1 MKKTTTERKEAKTA
15 AQPQAR
21 KAPKLPMPPKKI
33 KARYAKRALESL
45 AKTNSNREV
54 ARRVEAWARAM
65 ALEKPDTFG
74 KYRILS
80 PGSLQRLANR
90 LRRNVAAFKAQS
102 PKGKMPSA
110 FILGFQPKV
119 RGKYKTKTIRA
130 LAAEIA
136 AQMVADGAIPGQ
148 PVDRAAIEAAAVKTA
163 MAKVSASKKA
173 AKK

>member
-1 MKKTTTERKEAKTA
+1 MKKTTERKAPKTA
-15 AQPQAR
+15 AQPKAP

-45 AKTNSNREV
+45 SKTSSIREV

-65 ALEKPDTFG
+65 AIEKPDTFG

-90 LRRNVAAFKAQS
+90 LRRNVAAFKAEQ

-119 RGKYKTKTIRA
+119 RGKYKTRTIRA

-136 AQMVADGAIPGQ
+136 AQMVAAGAIPGQ
-148 PVDRAAIEAAAVKTA
+148 PVDTKAIEEAAVKSA
-163 MAKVSASKKA
+163 MAKVAASKKS